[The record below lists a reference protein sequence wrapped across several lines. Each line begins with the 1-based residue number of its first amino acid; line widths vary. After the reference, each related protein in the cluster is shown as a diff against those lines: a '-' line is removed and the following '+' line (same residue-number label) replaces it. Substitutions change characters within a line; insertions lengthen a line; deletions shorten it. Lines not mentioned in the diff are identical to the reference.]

1 MAQFA
6 RPAAM
11 LYEIVRHALCWLAT
25 RPTIE
30 LHFALVCLIYT
41 WLEWVWT
48 RNGSKILYYL
58 SYVFRDTSK
67 PENPKLEN
75 LNRLLRSPLSIKL
88 LYMYCISLYCIVLY
102 TNWTHSS
109 RIKIQGNASFVTT
122 GQLDHF
128 VNKWQAPVLPNRERV
143 TSDPTGLVISFQERV
158 SLAGNSS
165 LFGRTDA
172 FHLRTSWYPGGQNNN
187 FIQLFP
193 CFCNPWPATGV
204 TAAMLVYR
212 TIAKSL
218 LVIWLYCYAKRERH
232 FAIDLHTN
240 MSASSRECNP
250 RIACICKCN

>member
-88 LYMYCISLYCIVLY
+88 LYMYCISLYCIVHQLNAQL
-102 TNWTHSS
+102 THQNPRKRIICHNWPAGSLC
-109 RIKIQGNASFVTT
+109 Q
-122 GQLDHF
+122 Q
-128 VNKWQAPVLPNRERV
+128 V
-143 TSDPTGLVISFQERV
+143 TS
-158 SLAGNSS
+158 SS
-165 LFGRTDA
+165 SAEPWESYLRPNWPCHILPGEGEFGRKQ
-172 FHLRTSWYPGGQNNN
+172 FS
-187 FIQLFP
+187 
-193 CFCNPWPATGV
+193 V
-204 TAAMLVYR
+204 
-212 TIAKSL
+212 
-218 LVIWLYCYAKRERH
+218 RENRRVP
-232 FAIDLHTN
+232 FAN
-240 MSASSRECNP
+240 
-250 RIACICKCN
+250 